1 MKKYI
6 LKIFYFFI
14 SIFFSYALIFFLLN
28 FKDEKNTILSTT
40 KMWLNMVLPSISLS
54 YIISSYVYNYYILS
68 HFFYKCFKN
77 LFHFENSKSASLY
90 LISILIGEPS
100 STVLIKEAINNNEIT
115 LREGNRLMRFTSF
128 ISPLFLISMLEKRY
142 FLFIIIGEL
151 VTSIIIAN
159 FSINTYQ
166 NETIVHKKKFFD
178 VYFNIINNLPN
189 ILIGI
194 LICMYVINIFSSL
207 IPNYIK
213 PLSIILEITNGLKN
227 LKVYEKYEYL
237 YNYLL
242 LSLVTL
248 TGVAIMLQIY
258 WIIKKTDI
266 SFKNYLKY
274 RIIALLI
281 GIILTS
287 IYNLFLFKFFF

>member
-6 LKIFYFFI
+6 PKIFYFFI

-54 YIISSYVYNYYILS
+54 YIISSYVYNYDILS

>member
-6 LKIFYFFI
+6 PKIFYFFI

-54 YIISSYVYNYYILS
+54 YIISSYVYNYDILS

-128 ISPLFLISMLEKRY
+128 ISPIFLINMLEKRY

-159 FSINTYQ
+159 FSTNTYQ

-213 PLSIILEITNGLKN
+213 PLSIIFEITNGLKN
-227 LKVYEKYEYL
+227 LKAYEKYGYL

>member
-54 YIISSYVYNYYILS
+54 YIISSYVYNYDILS

>member
-6 LKIFYFFI
+6 PKIFYFFI

-28 FKDEKNTILSTT
+28 FKDKKNTILSTT

-54 YIISSYVYNYYILS
+54 YIISSYVYNYDILS

-128 ISPLFLISMLEKRY
+128 ISPIFLISMLEKRY
-142 FLFIIIGEL
+142 FLFIIIAEL

-213 PLSIILEITNGLKN
+213 PLSIIFEITNGLKN
-227 LKVYEKYEYL
+227 LKVYEKYGYL
-237 YNYLL
+237 YNYLI

>member
-6 LKIFYFFI
+6 PKIFYFFI
-14 SIFFSYALIFFLLN
+14 SIFFSYALIYFLLN

-54 YIISSYVYNYYILS
+54 YIISSYVYNYDILS

-213 PLSIILEITNGLKN
+213 PLSIIFEITNGLKN
-227 LKVYEKYEYL
+227 LKVYEKYGYL

>member
-6 LKIFYFFI
+6 PKIFYFFI

-54 YIISSYVYNYYILS
+54 YIISSYVYNYDILS

-213 PLSIILEITNGLKN
+213 PLSIIFEITNGLKN
-227 LKVYEKYEYL
+227 LKVYEKYGYL

>member
-6 LKIFYFFI
+6 PKIFYFFI

-40 KMWLNMVLPSISLS
+40 KIWLNMVLPSISLS
-54 YIISSYVYNYYILS
+54 YIISSYVYNYDILS

>member
-6 LKIFYFFI
+6 PKIFYFFI

-54 YIISSYVYNYYILS
+54 YIISSYVYNYDILS

-166 NETIVHKKKFFD
+166 NESIVHKKKFFD

>member
-6 LKIFYFFI
+6 PKIFYFFI
-14 SIFFSYALIFFLLN
+14 SIFFSYALIYFLLN
-28 FKDEKNTILSTT
+28 FKDEKNIILSTT
-40 KMWLNMVLPSISLS
+40 KIWLNMVLPSISLS
-54 YIISSYVYNYYILS
+54 YIISSYVYNYDILS
-68 HFFYKCFKN
+68 HFFYKYFKN

-194 LICMYVINIFSSL
+194 LICMYVINIFSTL

-213 PLSIILEITNGLKN
+213 PLSIIFEITNGLKN
-227 LKVYEKYEYL
+227 LKVYEKYGYL

>member
-54 YIISSYVYNYYILS
+54 YIISSYVYNYDILS

-77 LFHFENSKSASLY
+77 LFHFEYSKSASLY

>member
-6 LKIFYFFI
+6 PKIFYFFI

-54 YIISSYVYNYYILS
+54 YIISSYVYNYDILS

-128 ISPLFLISMLEKRY
+128 ISPIFLISMLEKRY
-142 FLFIIIGEL
+142 FLFIIIAEL

-213 PLSIILEITNGLKN
+213 PLSIIFEITNGLKN
-227 LKVYEKYEYL
+227 LKVYEKYGYL
-237 YNYLL
+237 YNYLI

-248 TGVAIMLQIY
+248 TGVSIMLQIY

>member
-54 YIISSYVYNYYILS
+54 YIISSYVYNYDILS

-115 LREGNRLMRFTSF
+115 LREGNRLMRFISF

>member
-6 LKIFYFFI
+6 PKIFYFFI

-54 YIISSYVYNYYILS
+54 YIISSYVYNYDILS

-213 PLSIILEITNGLKN
+213 PLSIIFEITNGLKN
-227 LKVYEKYEYL
+227 LKVYEKYGYL
-237 YNYLL
+237 YNYLI

>member
-54 YIISSYVYNYYILS
+54 YIISSYVYNYDILS

-248 TGVAIMLQIY
+248 TGVAIILQIY

>member
-6 LKIFYFFI
+6 PKIFYFFI

-54 YIISSYVYNYYILS
+54 YIISSYVYNYDILS

-281 GIILTS
+281 GIIVTS

>member
-6 LKIFYFFI
+6 PKIFYFFI
-14 SIFFSYALIFFLLN
+14 SIFFSYALIYFLLN
-28 FKDEKNTILSTT
+28 FKDEKNIILSTT
-40 KMWLNMVLPSISLS
+40 KIWLNMVLPSISLS
-54 YIISSYVYNYYILS
+54 YIISSYVYNYDILS

-194 LICMYVINIFSSL
+194 LICMYVINIFSTL

-213 PLSIILEITNGLKN
+213 PLSIIFEITNGLKN
-227 LKVYEKYEYL
+227 LKVYEKYGYL

>member
-6 LKIFYFFI
+6 PKIFYFFI

-54 YIISSYVYNYYILS
+54 YIISSYVYNYDILS

-77 LFHFENSKSASLY
+77 LFHFENYKSASLY

-128 ISPLFLISMLEKRY
+128 ISPIFLISMLEKRY
-142 FLFIIIGEL
+142 FLFIIIAEL

-213 PLSIILEITNGLKN
+213 PLSIIFEITNGLKN
-227 LKVYEKYEYL
+227 LKVYEKYGYL

>member
-1 MKKYI
+1 M
-6 LKIFYFFI
+6 
-14 SIFFSYALIFFLLN
+14 
-28 FKDEKNTILSTT
+28 
-40 KMWLNMVLPSISLS
+40 
-54 YIISSYVYNYYILS
+54 
-68 HFFYKCFKN
+68 
-77 LFHFENSKSASLY
+77 
-90 LISILIGEPS
+90 
-100 STVLIKEAINNNEIT
+100 
-115 LREGNRLMRFTSF
+115 
-128 ISPLFLISMLEKRY
+128 
-142 FLFIIIGEL
+142 
-151 VTSIIIAN
+151 
-159 FSINTYQ
+159 
-166 NETIVHKKKFFD
+166 HKKKFFD